1 MSEKNYVIN
10 VKTKAGT
17 IFTVRADSAAEL
29 NANVQDVVN
38 NATNQYVVALEQ
50 LLTDNVAPAT
60 PEAVIQAAFP
70 NSTVITTPAPTSVP
84 NPQPAVVVTTT
95 PANIPVSTPEP
106 VAQTTGAPVCRHG
119 QMAWVAPTNKPWKG
133 WFCPQ
138 PKEATD
144 KCAPQFV
151 KG

>member
-38 NATNQYVVALEQ
+38 NATNQYVVALEE
-50 LLTDNVAPAT
+50 LLTDNVATPNPVAT
-60 PEAVIQAAFP
+60 VQAAFP
-70 NSTVITTPAPTSVP
+70 GSTVVTTPAPTSAPVAP
-84 NPQPAVVVTTT
+84 VVVTTT

-119 QMAWVAPTNKPWKG
+119 AMSWVAPANKPWKG